1 MPPPET
7 AAAGHHLSEE
17 ANLDA
22 YLKRINYS
30 GSIAPTLET
39 LANLHR
45 LHPAA
50 IAFENLNPLMEL
62 PVRLGLRDLE
72 QKLIFERRGGYCLEH
87 NLLFKA
93 VLEAMDFPVT
103 TLAAGSLWGHEAG
116 YEPPL
121 NHIVLLVDVS
131 GVQYLA
137 DVGFG
142 GPVATAPLRLR
153 ADIEQPTPNERYRLS
168 GGYPKWKLDAEIGTE
183 WRPLYEF
190 TASPQPLDSYV
201 AMNDAAMA
209 AGRDQLRAARVD
221 GGKRYAL
228 RNARFNIHE
237 NGETTTRMLTSLIEL
252 RDVLTNVFGIQ
263 LPESERLEPALE
275 KALRP
280 AAAA

>member
-1 MPPPET
+1 MAAPNT
-7 AAAGHHLSEE
+7 AAAGQALSEE

-22 YLKRINYS
+22 YLRRINYS

-39 LANLHR
+39 LATLHR

-93 VLEAMDFPVT
+93 VLEEMDFSVT
-103 TLAAGSLWGHEAG
+103 ALSAGSLWGRETG

-121 NHIVLLVDVS
+121 NHMVLLVDVG
-131 GVQYLA
+131 GVPYIA

-142 GPVATAPLRLR
+142 GPVATAPLRLK
-153 ADIEQPTPNERYRLS
+153 ADIEQQTPIERYRLN
-168 GGYPKWKLDAEIGTE
+168 GGYPKWKLEIEIGDN
-183 WRPLYEF
+183 WRPVTEF
-190 TASPQPLDSYV
+190 TTSPQRAEDLV
-201 AMNDAAMA
+201 VMNDAAMLNL
-209 AGRDQLRAARVD
+209 RDNLVAARVD
-221 GGKRYAL
+221 GKKRHAL
-228 RNARFNIHE
+228 RNARLNTHE
-237 NGETTTRMLTSLIEL
+237 NGATTTRMLGSLIEL

-263 LPESERLEPALE
+263 LPDSDRLDPALE

-280 AAAA
+280 AAAG